1 MKKGILFTIVA
12 TVIILNLAAVAN
24 AQLAPNAPP
33 DKPVNVAKD
42 QARRLE
48 AAINPYIE
56 QARKTYP
63 EAKARYLAGLPKGE
77 AFFVTAKLSDSQGH
91 FEIVFIRVA
100 KIIDGKIT
108 GQIANDITLV
118 TSYKRGNEYTLSEAD
133 LLDWTIS
140 KADGS
145 EEGNVVGKFLDTY
158 KP

>member
-1 MKKGILFTIVA
+1 MKKRVLIGIIA
-12 TVIILNLAAVAN
+12 AVIILNLAAVSN

-42 QARRLE
+42 QASRLE
-48 AAINPYIE
+48 AAIKPYIE

-77 AFFVTAKLSDSQGH
+77 TFSVTAKLSDSQGH
-91 FEIVFIRVA
+91 YEIVFIRVA
-100 KIIDGKIT
+100 KIIDGKVT
-108 GQIANDITLV
+108 GNIANDTTLV
-118 TSYKRGNEYTLSEAD
+118 TSYKRGSEYTLSEVD